1 MMYVPLILA
10 KQLMIKFHAIC
21 GLAFVEV
28 VHVELNR
35 NGVTCLANEEKLE
48 CLK

>member
-1 MMYVPLILA
+1 MFIPLILA
-10 KQLMIKFHAIC
+10 KQLMIKFHAIG

-28 VHVELNR
+28 VHVELTR
-35 NGVTCLANEEKLE
+35 NGVTCRMNEEKLE